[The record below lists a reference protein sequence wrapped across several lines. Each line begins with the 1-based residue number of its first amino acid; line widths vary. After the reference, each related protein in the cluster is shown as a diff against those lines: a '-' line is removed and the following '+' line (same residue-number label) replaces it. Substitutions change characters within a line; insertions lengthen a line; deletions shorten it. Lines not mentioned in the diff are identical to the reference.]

1 MFRKIKYRR
10 KKGLTDYKK
19 RIALLKGGKT
29 RAVVRKSN
37 RGIIIQF
44 VDFEKN
50 GDKVLNT
57 TTSSMLKSF
66 KWLPKRNIP
75 TAYLTG
81 LLAAKQFNNRDKEVI
96 LDMGLYKPIKSSII
110 YAAAK
115 GIIDGG
121 VKLLANIEFDEK
133 RLKGA
138 HISSYADQLK
148 KDGDAYKKKFSTY
161 VDSNIDASRL
171 NELFETVK
179 GEILKN
185 PISESKN
192 QKK

>member
-161 VDSNIDASRL
+161 VDSNIDASKL

-185 PISESKN
+185 NIRESKN